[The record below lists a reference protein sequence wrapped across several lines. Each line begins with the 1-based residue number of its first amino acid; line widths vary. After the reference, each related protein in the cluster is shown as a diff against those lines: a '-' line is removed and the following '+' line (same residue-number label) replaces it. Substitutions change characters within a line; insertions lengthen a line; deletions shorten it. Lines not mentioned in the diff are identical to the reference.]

1 MSAGENETDLNDI
14 DLEALRWVSL
24 MEGGPLP
31 AAQQRQLDAWA
42 SADRKHR
49 GALIRAQAA
58 SIRLERLG
66 ALAGGRSLLE
76 SLPPRS
82 TTRRRIIAVAASITG
97 MLGIGAWLGH
107 GFVGQAWGGTRYVSN
122 VGEQRKIVLTD
133 GSVMTLNTQTE
144 LQVRF
149 NSEHREVDLI
159 RGEAMFNVERDPS
172 RPFAVLIDG
181 WTALAVGTAF
191 SVHRLDGNVTA
202 VTVTEGVVEMLS
214 AGGNAAGIRQR
225 VTANQEAIVVA
236 DGALEVRRLSD
247 PELSRRLAW
256 QRQLVVFAG
265 EPLRVA
271 VAEMNRY
278 SHRHIVIDDPQ
289 LAERQIVGVFATT
302 DVQTFVS
309 GMEATLGVEA
319 IDRGDSVLLRRVN

>member
-1 MSAGENETDLNDI
+1 MSAGEERNDLNEI

-24 MEGGPLP
+24 MEGGPLS

-42 SADRKHR
+42 SADLKHR

-58 SIRLERLG
+58 SMRLDRLG

-76 SLPPRS
+76 SLPPRG
-82 TTRRRIIAVAASITG
+82 TTRRKIIAVAASATG
-97 MLGIGAWLGH
+97 MLAISAWLGR
-107 GFVGQAWGGTRYVSN
+107 GLIRQTWGGTRYVSN
-122 VGEQRKIVLTD
+122 VGEQRKVVLTD

-149 NSEHREVDLI
+149 SSEHREIDLF
-159 RGEAMFNVERDPS
+159 RGEAMFSVERDVS

-191 SVHRLDGNVTA
+191 AVRRMDGAVTA
-202 VTVTEGVVEMLS
+202 ITVTEGVVEMLS
-214 AGGNAAGIRQR
+214 AKGIRQR

-247 PELSRRLAW
+247 PELGRRLAW

-265 EPLRVA
+265 EPLRA
-271 VAEMNRY
+271 ALAEMNRY
-278 SHRHIVIDDPQ
+278 SRRHIVVDDPQ
-289 LAERQIVGVFATT
+289 LAERQIVGVFSTT
-302 DVQTFVS
+302 DIQTFVS
-309 GMEATLGVEA
+309 GIEATLGVEA
-319 IDRGDSVLLRRVN
+319 IERGDSVLLRRVN